1 MSRLKA
7 LLHVAPPSTRN
18 TQQTSVQACKA
29 VAQHTHTTQQPL
41 LHVAHP
47 SPCNTQHA
55 ALDEAFEERPTNDGT
70 FEAIFDPAAEARR
83 ERVLAMLEKS
93 PGIKY
98 ALVTDSEIDPQAVLL
113 TLAIRDRATCE
124 LRIPREKYDPFLLM
138 TLIDR
143 HGGTIH

>member
-7 LLHVAPPSTRN
+7 LLRVARARECN
-18 TQQTSVQACKA
+18 TQQTSVQACKP
-29 VAQHTHTTQQPL
+29 VAQHVHTTQQPL

-98 ALVTDSEIDPQAVLL
+98 ALTDTDGDPVLL
-113 TLAIRDRATCE
+113 TLAIRGKATCGFQ
-124 LRIPREKYDPFLLM
+124 IPRDRYDGILL
-138 TLIDR
+138 LDLVDR